1 LVAIG
6 LCAIPAL
13 CASGLLIFGGKELYR
28 FLLHTAATVPPQVT
42 PIVVVL
48 LLASVFQIVSE
59 ALLQY
64 TGYFRSL
71 ALNGVILVAM
81 MIVATIVAFAA
92 KFALV
97 GFLAAY
103 AVAYTLGA
111 TFLTTAA
118 ILGPIRAA
126 ATPLGEKPSWSGL
139 VKALRPARQPA

>member
-1 LVAIG
+1 MLTTLVAIG

-48 LLASVFQIVSE
+48 LLASIFQIVSE

-92 KFALV
+92 KLGLV
-97 GFLAAY
+97 GSSSRP
-103 AVAYTLGA
+103 TPW
-111 TFLTTAA
+111 
-118 ILGPIRAA
+118 PIR
-126 ATPLGEKPSWSGL
+126 S
-139 VKALRPARQPA
+139 ALRF